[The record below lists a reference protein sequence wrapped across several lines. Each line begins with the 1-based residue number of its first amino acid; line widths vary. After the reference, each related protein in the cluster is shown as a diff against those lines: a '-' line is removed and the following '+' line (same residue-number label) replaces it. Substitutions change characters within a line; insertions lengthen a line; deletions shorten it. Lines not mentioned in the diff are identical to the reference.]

1 MRIEYLLIRNFK
13 SIREL
18 EINDIEDVLILVGRN
33 NAGKSVVLDAIR
45 AVTGDY
51 EVSLRDFNDN
61 EGNISITVRI
71 SIEDE
76 DLAVLYQ
83 KGQVSSFKHYDLWY
97 KDFCNKLPSLKDGIL
112 EFEYVYSRDGKI
124 KYRDGV
130 KKNNI
135 YIKTVLPRIFYVD
148 HERRKSS
155 IQEDLIMLQGG
166 TEYADLKDNVCI
178 FDKHKMCNQCFNCIG
193 IINRKKPEQLS
204 LLETARLMQ
213 YKLFMKNLRTMV
225 ALEKEFIIR
234 LHLMQ
239 KNSCMLIQLFTM
251 KCVTLMEMSMT
262 FLMD

>member
-1 MRIEYLLIRNFK
+1 MHSLWIWYIPKKNPNTGKGISTFNDNTPEYMLAEMYQGQRTGMRIEYFLIRNFK

-155 IQEDLIMLQGG
+155 IQEDLIMLAGW
-166 TEYADLKDNVCI
+166 N
-178 FDKHKMCNQCFNCIG
+178 G
-193 IINRKKPEQLS
+193 ICRS
-204 LLETARLMQ
+204 
-213 YKLFMKNLRTMV
+213 
-225 ALEKEFIIR
+225 
-234 LHLMQ
+234 
-239 KNSCMLIQLFTM
+239 
-251 KCVTLMEMSMT
+251 
-262 FLMD
+262 

>member
-71 SIEDE
+71 RIEDE

-112 EFEYVYSRDGKI
+112 EFEYVYQFRKI
-124 KYRDGV
+124 LSCCRV
-130 KKNNI
+130 
-135 YIKTVLPRIFYVD
+135 
-148 HERRKSS
+148 ERNMQILKITCVYLIS
-155 IQEDLIMLQGG
+155 IGCVISALI
-166 TEYADLKDNVCI
+166 A
-178 FDKHKMCNQCFNCIG
+178 
-193 IINRKKPEQLS
+193 
-204 LLETARLMQ
+204 
-213 YKLFMKNLRTMV
+213 
-225 ALEKEFIIR
+225 
-234 LHLMQ
+234 
-239 KNSCMLIQLFTM
+239 
-251 KCVTLMEMSMT
+251 
-262 FLMD
+262 

>member
-97 KDFCNKLPSLKDGIL
+97 KDFCN
-112 EFEYVYSRDGKI
+112 
-124 KYRDGV
+124 
-130 KKNNI
+130 
-135 YIKTVLPRIFYVD
+135 T
-148 HERRKSS
+148 
-155 IQEDLIMLQGG
+155 G
-166 TEYADLKDNVCI
+166 TELRRTI
-178 FDKHKMCNQCFNCIG
+178 FI
-193 IINRKKPEQLS
+193 
-204 LLETARLMQ
+204 
-213 YKLFMKNLRTMV
+213 
-225 ALEKEFIIR
+225 
-234 LHLMQ
+234 
-239 KNSCMLIQLFTM
+239 
-251 KCVTLMEMSMT
+251 
-262 FLMD
+262 

>member
-83 KGQVSSFKHYDLWY
+83 KGQVSF
-97 KDFCNKLPSLKDGIL
+97 F
-112 EFEYVYSRDGKI
+112 
-124 KYRDGV
+124 
-130 KKNNI
+130 
-135 YIKTVLPRIFYVD
+135 
-148 HERRKSS
+148 
-155 IQEDLIMLQGG
+155 
-166 TEYADLKDNVCI
+166 
-178 FDKHKMCNQCFNCIG
+178 
-193 IINRKKPEQLS
+193 
-204 LLETARLMQ
+204 
-213 YKLFMKNLRTMV
+213 
-225 ALEKEFIIR
+225 
-234 LHLMQ
+234 
-239 KNSCMLIQLFTM
+239 
-251 KCVTLMEMSMT
+251 
-262 FLMD
+262 

>member
-83 KGQVSSFKHYDLWY
+83 KGQVSTFKHYDLWY
-97 KDFCNKLPSLKDGIL
+97 KDF
-112 EFEYVYSRDGKI
+112 
-124 KYRDGV
+124 
-130 KKNNI
+130 
-135 YIKTVLPRIFYVD
+135 
-148 HERRKSS
+148 
-155 IQEDLIMLQGG
+155 
-166 TEYADLKDNVCI
+166 A
-178 FDKHKMCNQCFNCIG
+178 
-193 IINRKKPEQLS
+193 INFHR
-204 LLETARLMQ
+204 
-213 YKLFMKNLRTMV
+213 
-225 ALEKEFIIR
+225 
-234 LHLMQ
+234 
-239 KNSCMLIQLFTM
+239 
-251 KCVTLMEMSMT
+251 
-262 FLMD
+262 

>member
-1 MRIEYLLIRNFK
+1 M
-13 SIREL
+13 
-18 EINDIEDVLILVGRN
+18 
-33 NAGKSVVLDAIR
+33 VLDAIR

-83 KGQVSSFKHYDLWY
+83 KDRSVLLSIMTCGI

-135 YIKTVLPRIFYVD
+135 YIKQSFPEYSMLTTRDVSHQF
-148 HERRKSS
+148 RKILLCCRVELNMQTLKITCVYLIS
-155 IQEDLIMLQGG
+155 IRCVISALI
-166 TEYADLKDNVCI
+166 A
-178 FDKHKMCNQCFNCIG
+178 
-193 IINRKKPEQLS
+193 
-204 LLETARLMQ
+204 
-213 YKLFMKNLRTMV
+213 
-225 ALEKEFIIR
+225 
-234 LHLMQ
+234 
-239 KNSCMLIQLFTM
+239 
-251 KCVTLMEMSMT
+251 
-262 FLMD
+262 

>member
-1 MRIEYLLIRNFK
+1 MQERVF
-13 SIREL
+13 
-18 EINDIEDVLILVGRN
+18 
-33 NAGKSVVLDAIR
+33 LDAIR

-124 KYRDGV
+124 KYRDGI

-148 HERRKSS
+148 HERHQFRKILSCCRVELNMQTLKITCVYLIS
-155 IQEDLIMLQGG
+155 IRCVISALI
-166 TEYADLKDNVCI
+166 A
-178 FDKHKMCNQCFNCIG
+178 
-193 IINRKKPEQLS
+193 
-204 LLETARLMQ
+204 
-213 YKLFMKNLRTMV
+213 
-225 ALEKEFIIR
+225 
-234 LHLMQ
+234 
-239 KNSCMLIQLFTM
+239 
-251 KCVTLMEMSMT
+251 
-262 FLMD
+262 

>member
-112 EFEYVYSRDGKI
+112 EFEKQSFPEYSMLTTRDVSHQFRKILLCCRVELNMQTLKITCVYLI
-124 KYRDGV
+124 
-130 KKNNI
+130 
-135 YIKTVLPRIFYVD
+135 
-148 HERRKSS
+148 S
-155 IQEDLIMLQGG
+155 IRCVISALI
-166 TEYADLKDNVCI
+166 A
-178 FDKHKMCNQCFNCIG
+178 
-193 IINRKKPEQLS
+193 
-204 LLETARLMQ
+204 
-213 YKLFMKNLRTMV
+213 
-225 ALEKEFIIR
+225 
-234 LHLMQ
+234 
-239 KNSCMLIQLFTM
+239 
-251 KCVTLMEMSMT
+251 
-262 FLMD
+262 

>member
-112 EFEYVYSRDGKI
+112 EQSFPEYSMLTTKDVSHQFRKILSCCRVELNMQTLKITCVYLI
-124 KYRDGV
+124 
-130 KKNNI
+130 
-135 YIKTVLPRIFYVD
+135 
-148 HERRKSS
+148 S
-155 IQEDLIMLQGG
+155 IRCVISALI
-166 TEYADLKDNVCI
+166 A
-178 FDKHKMCNQCFNCIG
+178 
-193 IINRKKPEQLS
+193 
-204 LLETARLMQ
+204 
-213 YKLFMKNLRTMV
+213 
-225 ALEKEFIIR
+225 
-234 LHLMQ
+234 
-239 KNSCMLIQLFTM
+239 
-251 KCVTLMEMSMT
+251 
-262 FLMD
+262 

>member
-83 KGQVSSFKHYDLWY
+83 KGQVSSLSIMT
-97 KDFCNKLPSLKDGIL
+97 CGI
-112 EFEYVYSRDGKI
+112 
-124 KYRDGV
+124 
-130 KKNNI
+130 
-135 YIKTVLPRIFYVD
+135 RIF
-148 HERRKSS
+148 
-155 IQEDLIMLQGG
+155 
-166 TEYADLKDNVCI
+166 A
-178 FDKHKMCNQCFNCIG
+178 
-193 IINRKKPEQLS
+193 INFHR
-204 LLETARLMQ
+204 
-213 YKLFMKNLRTMV
+213 
-225 ALEKEFIIR
+225 
-234 LHLMQ
+234 
-239 KNSCMLIQLFTM
+239 
-251 KCVTLMEMSMT
+251 
-262 FLMD
+262 

>member
-178 FDKHKMCNQCFNCIG
+178 FDKHRMCNQ
-193 IINRKKPEQLS
+193 
-204 LLETARLMQ
+204 
-213 YKLFMKNLRTMV
+213 
-225 ALEKEFIIR
+225 
-234 LHLMQ
+234 
-239 KNSCMLIQLFTM
+239 
-251 KCVTLMEMSMT
+251 
-262 FLMD
+262 

>member
-135 YIKTVLPRIFYVD
+135 YIKTVLPEYSMLTTKDVSHQF
-148 HERRKSS
+148 RKILSCCRVELNMQTLKITCVYLIS
-155 IQEDLIMLQGG
+155 IRCVISALI
-166 TEYADLKDNVCI
+166 A
-178 FDKHKMCNQCFNCIG
+178 
-193 IINRKKPEQLS
+193 
-204 LLETARLMQ
+204 
-213 YKLFMKNLRTMV
+213 
-225 ALEKEFIIR
+225 
-234 LHLMQ
+234 
-239 KNSCMLIQLFTM
+239 
-251 KCVTLMEMSMT
+251 
-262 FLMD
+262 

>member
-178 FDKHKMCNQCFNCIG
+178 FDKHRMCNQCFNCIG

-213 YKLFMKNLRTMV
+213 YKLFNFNLANFENKLNEKFKNNGG
-225 ALEKEFIIR
+225 I
-234 LHLMQ
+234 
-239 KNSCMLIQLFTM
+239 
-251 KCVTLMEMSMT
+251 
-262 FLMD
+262 